1 MFWGEARESFLKKSA
16 VCSLA
21 FANLTLGGRAS
32 LMVVIS
38 YLLDL
43 SLLGRVAGSR
53 VLFLFPFL

>member
-1 MFWGEARESFLKKSA
+1 MIWGRPEKAFPGSA

-21 FANLTLGGRAS
+21 FASLTLRGGES

-43 SLLGRVAGSR
+43 SLLGQGAGSR

>member
-1 MFWGEARESFLKKSA
+1 MFWGRPKRASPGSA

-21 FANLTLGGRAS
+21 FANLTLRGRES

-43 SLLGRVAGSR
+43 SLLGQGAGSR